1 MILEMDCGNSFIKWR
16 ALDAGVA
23 VGGGVVDSD
32 AALLAAVFDHAFLN
46 EHTAGVLDYIASLD
60 DTPWEHIVEQS

>member
-23 VGGGVVDSD
+23 VGGGGR
-32 AALLAAVFDHAFLN
+32 L
-46 EHTAGVLDYIASLD
+46 
-60 DTPWEHIVEQS
+60 